1 MYSSM
6 EIVILAAKRQV
17 RGSTY
22 GEQGRLNDG
31 ADAGG
36 LAELRTTT
44 AAPERAVGPDRF
56 RASSIASD
64 LNSRWTFSSVDVAG
78 NSVVGHEHRDSVSDV
93 VEDEAQSIPHFGRRS
108 AYSADRL
115 GLPAKWVSVRSR
127 SNIVLV
133 GGKHGRSMG
142 QFGIRRCGRFVAV
155 LLVFLRKENRAKA
168 AIR

>member
-36 LAELRTTT
+36 LAELRTTA
-44 AAPERAVGPDRF
+44 AAPERTVGPDRF

-64 LNSRWTFSSVDVAG
+64 LNSRWTFSSVDVVG

-93 VEDEAQSIPHFGRRS
+93 VEDEAQSIPRFGRRS

-127 SNIVLV
+127 SNISLV
-133 GGKHGRSMG
+133 GGKRGCGMDCS
-142 QFGIRRCGRFVAV
+142 GIRCCRCLTAFV
-155 LLVFLRKENRAKA
+155 LVFLR
-168 AIR
+168 

>member
-6 EIVILAAKRQV
+6 EIVVLAAKRQV

-31 ADAGG
+31 GDGG
-36 LAELRTTT
+36 KLAELRTTA

-93 VEDEAQSIPHFGRRS
+93 VEDEAQSIPRFGRRS

-133 GGKHGRSMG
+133 GGKRGCGMDCSS
-142 QFGIRRCGRFVAV
+142 IRCCRCLTTFV
-155 LLVFLRKENRAKA
+155 LVFLR
-168 AIR
+168 

>member
-6 EIVILAAKRQV
+6 GIVVLGAKRQV
-17 RGSTY
+17 KGSTY
-22 GEQGRLNDG
+22 GEQGRFNDG
-31 ADAGG
+31 ADGG
-36 LAELRTTT
+36 ELAELRTTP
-44 AAPERAVGPDRF
+44 AAPERTVGPDRF

-93 VEDEAQSIPHFGRRS
+93 VEDEAQSIPRFGRRS

-133 GGKHGRSMG
+133 CGKHGGGMG
-142 QFGIRRCGRFVAV
+142 CFGICRCGRITSAV
-155 LLVFLRKENRAKA
+155 LLF
-168 AIR
+168 IRQESGAESA